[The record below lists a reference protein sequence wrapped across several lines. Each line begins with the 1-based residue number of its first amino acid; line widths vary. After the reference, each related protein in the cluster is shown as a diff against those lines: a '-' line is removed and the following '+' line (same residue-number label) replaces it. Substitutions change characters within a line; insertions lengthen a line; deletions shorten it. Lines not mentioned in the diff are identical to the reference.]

1 MDWEI
6 LLSRQATKFLAQ
18 QHVTDDFVVEPVTK
32 AIQKLQGKTVAVDL
46 KQLSGTWAGHFRV
59 RVGKNRIIFSIDF
72 ENRQV
77 LVEVVDNRG
86 SAYR

>member
-6 LLSRQATKFLAQ
+6 VFSRQAEKFLT
-18 QHVTDDFVVEPVTK
+18 QHHLPDSTVVEPIQK
-32 AIQKLQGKTVAVDL
+32 AIQKLQGKIIAVDL
-46 KQLSGTWAGHFRV
+46 KQLTGRWGNHFRI

-72 ENRQV
+72 ERQKV
-77 LVEVVDNRG
+77 LVEVFDNRG